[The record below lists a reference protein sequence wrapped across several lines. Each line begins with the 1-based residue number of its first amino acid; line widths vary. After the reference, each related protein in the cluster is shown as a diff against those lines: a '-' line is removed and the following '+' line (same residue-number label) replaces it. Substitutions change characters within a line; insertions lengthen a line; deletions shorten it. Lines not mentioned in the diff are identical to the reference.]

1 MCGIV
6 GFTGNRQAAPIL
18 LDGLS
23 KLEYRGY
30 DSAGLAVRDGE
41 NLAQVVKA
49 KGRLSNLIE
58 KTDGGKALKGTCGI
72 GHTRWATHGEP
83 SQTNAHPHVSG
94 NCTRSGS
101 GTVESEV
108 VGVHNGIIENYAKRK
123 NLLMGSNPIIA
134 PDSEMLWNAAIVWRI
149 LRRYE
154 YTGALV
160 MGRRKKI
167 DVNKSKKNNNDR
179 TQYRQK
185 NHHEAIVSREVFNA
199 ANHLRASRNYS
210 KKNRPLPVLS
220 VVEDGILRGYV
231 PFDKDWTGFS
241 AEEYREAS
249 ESVMKEPDVTVTAD
263 VKKRLDLTGY
273 EIVRVQYFSTMQN
286 PAMTISNGRLRF
298 NTACLKKFENVEYVE
313 LLLNSVERCIAI
325 RPCDKNNPNAIRWG
339 RLKEGRWC
347 ASTLGCRG
355 LAKTLFDIMEWD
367 EDLRYRFRGQFL
379 EQGDNKMMLFAFDE
393 PEMIKVEEI
402 VLPPKEN
409 TEEDEGETV
418 KKKIYIFP
426 PEWAG
431 TFGQPITSIAQVG
444 ILRQEHYAGN
454 WDVFR
459 PATEIEE
466 MNIFTAESLNELL
479 REAEKIMEGWT
490 DYR

>member
-1 MCGIV
+1 MERNKKMKICFAASSGGHYEQLMMLKPLMEKYDSFVITERTDYSAESKGEKTYYMKQV
-6 GFTGNRQAAPIL
+6 NRREKDFIWRMIQNAWKSVEIYRIEKPDVVICTGVLAMIPICL
-18 LDGLS
+18 IS
-23 KLEYRGY
+23 KLMGKKLIYIE
-30 DSAGLAVRDGE
+30 SF
-41 NLAQVVKA
+41 A
-49 KGRLSNLIE
+49 KVTSPTE
-58 KTDGGKALKGTCGI
+58 TGK
-72 GHTRWATHGEP
+72 
-83 SQTNAHPHVSG
+83 
-94 NCTRSGS
+94 
-101 GTVESEV
+101 
-108 VGVHNGIIENYAKRK
+108 
-123 NLLMGSNPIIA
+123 LL
-134 PDSEMLWNAAIVWRI
+134 
-149 LRRYE
+149 Y
-154 YTGALV
+154 
-160 MGRRKKI
+160 
-167 DVNKSKKNNNDR
+167 KSKKNNNDR

-210 KKNRPLPVLS
+210 KKDRPLPVLS